1 MRALA
6 AAATILTMVLAV
18 PASAQQRERSPLV
31 ATDDLVAVEL
41 ATVGLDGRAGTP
53 IVLLREPESG
63 SVVPIWIGSAEAQ
76 AIALSLHGI
85 EVPRPMTH
93 DLMANLLAEL
103 DATVEEVIVH
113 DLRDQ
118 TYLGAV
124 RLRLPNEERLRE
136 VDSRPSDA
144 LALALRTGAGIR
156 VARRI
161 LVATPDFDFVA
172 PEGPDQIVQLLGIT
186 VVAPTP
192 DLQREFDLPRRPGV
206 VVTGVGGR
214 AAELGLQRGDFV
226 TEINGREIRE
236 PMDFFVAVRATP
248 PGALIRISYLRN
260 GEAHQLELPADLPL
274 EPPQPGTGG
283 LRI

>member
-1 MRALA
+1 MKALA

-18 PASAQQRERSPLV
+18 PASAQQGERSPLV

-260 GEAHQLELPADLPL
+260 GEAHQLELPADLPPA
-274 EPPQPGTGG
+274 PPQPGTGG